1 MLGEGCLRAM
11 DCKAGLVKRQNLHLA
26 SCFQWLLSKLPQ
38 QWGSGGWNGA
48 TNKCILY
55 VWVDATLTFWFAW
68 VLHALIWRT
77 SSRLVSFW
85 ADSFTTAR
93 CLGHCL
99 AAMNGSSSA
108 QFALPPPSCT
118 KHQSRASPFVLR
130 ATWGQSEL
138 QDRKLQWWNAGGWS
152 FDMLEWVG
160 MRWELFSSGKIRRN
174 RILGKDKHFA
184 RKRNCIDE
192 LSFWNEKEGVSGSLC
207 KKGGFNLQGLGVS
220 YLVFTFSFPGCSC
233 IPWKLFVS

>member
-55 VWVDATLTFWFAW
+55 VWVDATLPFWFAW

-99 AAMNGSSSA
+99 AAMNGSSLLSSHCHRQA
-108 QFALPPPSCT
+108 APSTKAGLRHLCCVLLGVKVNCKTESSNDEMLGGGALIC
-118 KHQSRASPFVLR
+118 L
-130 ATWGQSEL
+130 SEL
-138 QDRKLQWWNAGGWS
+138 ECVES
-152 FDMLEWVG
+152 SSVVG
-160 MRWELFSSGKIRRN
+160 R
-174 RILGKDKHFA
+174 
-184 RKRNCIDE
+184 
-192 LSFWNEKEGVSGSLC
+192 
-207 KKGGFNLQGLGVS
+207 
-220 YLVFTFSFPGCSC
+220 
-233 IPWKLFVS
+233 